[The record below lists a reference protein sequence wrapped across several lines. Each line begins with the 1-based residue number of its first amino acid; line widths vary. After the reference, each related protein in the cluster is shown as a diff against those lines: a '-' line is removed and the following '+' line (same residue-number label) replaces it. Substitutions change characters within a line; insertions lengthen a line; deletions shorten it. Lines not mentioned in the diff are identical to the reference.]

1 MSLHVEEYMSPH
13 LCDYRKGSSTQQALL
28 SLLERWKK
36 VLDKKGYGG
45 AVLMDLSKMFDTLN
59 LDFLIAKLH
68 AYGSSEESLQLI
80 RYLTNHWQRT
90 VKGECEF

>member
-1 MSLHVEEYMSPH
+1 MSLHVEEYMSPY

-45 AVLMDLSKMFDTLN
+45 AVLMDLSIKR
-59 LDFLIAKLH
+59 
-68 AYGSSEESLQLI
+68 LI
-80 RYLTNHWQRT
+80 R
-90 VKGECEF
+90 

>member
-1 MSLHVEEYMSPH
+1 
-13 LCDYRKGSSTQQALL
+13 
-28 SLLERWKK
+28 
-36 VLDKKGYGG
+36 
-45 AVLMDLSKMFDTLN
+45 MDLSKMFDTLN

>member
-1 MSLHVEEYMSPH
+1 ME
-13 LCDYRKGSSTQQALL
+13 KGIRQ
-28 SLLERWKK
+28 
-36 VLDKKGYGG
+36 KGIWWSCINGSFYQT
-45 AVLMDLSKMFDTLN
+45 FDTLN
-59 LDFLIAKLH
+59 LDFLTAKLH